1 MQREDPNHN
10 CLDSLNAR
18 NSALDAKLQ
27 EAMNQI
33 QDLNKQMN
41 DLHEI
46 HKAEMLKV

>member
-1 MQREDPNHN
+1 MQRGDPNHN

-33 QDLNKQMN
+33 QDLNKHMN

-46 HKAEMLKV
+46 QKAEMLKV